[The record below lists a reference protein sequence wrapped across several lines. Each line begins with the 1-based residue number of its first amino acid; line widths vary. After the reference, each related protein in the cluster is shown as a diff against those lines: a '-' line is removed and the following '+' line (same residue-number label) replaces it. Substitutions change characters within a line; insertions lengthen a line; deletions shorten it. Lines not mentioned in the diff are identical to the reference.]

1 MASNIAFSS
10 LSQADVP
17 ERLRGM
23 TRNHLGNACVAE
35 SCRPRIY
42 IFFVFI
48 RTAQVE
54 SCRPRVYIFFV
65 FIRTAQV
72 ESCRP
77 RFYIFSCPLSL
88 FLFLLFFSS
97 SLFLFAS
104 LCFYLSICFSICFSL
119 SICFSNGFIIL
130 TTLVDEQYA
139 FSTRAQQSHPKVI
152 PKRLQHNNKAPPL
165 LASRFTGTFLS
176 SSSCFFFALSTC
188 WGGQQRL
195 RAPNLT

>member
-77 RFYIFSCPLSL
+77 RLYIFSCPLSL

-97 SLFLFAS
+97 SLFLFT
-104 LCFYLSICFSICFSL
+104 LPLCFSL
-119 SICFSNGFIIL
+119 
-130 TTLVDEQYA
+130 
-139 FSTRAQQSHPKVI
+139 
-152 PKRLQHNNKAPPL
+152 
-165 LASRFTGTFLS
+165 FLS
-176 SSSCFFFALSTC
+176 LYLLLYLLFSFYL
-188 WGGQQRL
+188 L
-195 RAPNLT
+195 L